1 MEFPRDVTQFR
12 ANSRGGARTVRR
24 SPKSIRKKPVWRIE
38 KNLKNVIWY
47 SSYESIKTG
56 KRNTFLV
63 SFIIPV
69 SLPNKSGFAL
79 IRSARYF

>member
-1 MEFPRDVTQFR
+1 MQIPGVELGQSEGRQKVLEKNRF
-12 ANSRGGARTVRR
+12 
-24 SPKSIRKKPVWRIE
+24 WRIA

-69 SLPNKSGFAL
+69 SLP
-79 IRSARYF
+79 